1 MLAESQLLWY
11 NLFNGRNDHTTIAIY
26 ARQSILKEDSLSIEI
41 QTETCQTKNNQAYS
55 NAKVVVFED
64 RGFSGKNTNR
74 PQFQALVEEIEQN
87 KIDIKFKAEEAVI
100 EEEESIQYNF
110 AANGKNE
117 IIEILK
123 TIDVNTLTPIEAMQT
138 LYDLKK
144 KSEEL

>member
-41 QTETCQTKNNQAYS
+41 QTETCQTKINQAYS

-87 KIDIKFKAEEAVI
+87 KIDKLV
-100 EEEESIQYNF
+100 
-110 AANGKNE
+110 
-117 IIEILK
+117 
-123 TIDVNTLTPIEAMQT
+123 T
-138 LYDLKK
+138 
-144 KSEEL
+144 